1 MSELAEKMRHL
12 AALHAALCWLW
23 SALVSALIAN
33 EWTAEQARKAAQ
45 RLKDVNGVA
54 SLSG

>member
-1 MSELAEKMRHL
+1 MSELAEKTRQL
-12 AALHAALCWLW
+12 AELHAARCWLW

-45 RLKDVNGVA
+45 RLKDVKEPPA
-54 SLSG
+54 

>member
-1 MSELAEKMRHL
+1 MSELAEKTRQL
-12 AALHAALCWLW
+12 AEFHGARCWLW

-45 RLKDVNGVA
+45 RLKDVKEPPA
-54 SLSG
+54 